1 MQSATFELTI
11 EELDQKFIEVLK
23 TLFSGK
29 NVKISVTENKEA
41 TATPLSLAE
50 IINANK
56 ESKTVHQFSAETL
69 DLLIGKI
76 DSDNEFDL
84 VSEMEQYRVE
94 RP

>member
-1 MQSATFELTI
+1 MQSATFELTV

-23 TLFSGK
+23 TLFSEK
-29 NVKISVTENKEA
+29 NIKISVTENKEA
-41 TATPLSLAE
+41 TATSLSLTE

-56 ESKTVHQFSAETL
+56 EAKTVHQFSDETL
-69 DLLIGKI
+69 DLLIGKM

-84 VSEMEQYRVE
+84 VSEMEQYSVE